1 MNWKAVLLF
10 LLATPLLALGSPGAA
25 ASESLPQLRVQLE
38 WIHHAQFAGF
48 YVADKKRYFT
58 DQGLEVITLPRG
70 PGQEA
75 VDALYD
81 GKADVVVDTYSA
93 ALRFSDRPDPVIN
106 IGQIFAAPSVR
117 LICRA
122 QSGIAELRDVV
133 GRTVAT
139 GRPGDR
145 LVVERM
151 LRAVAGPQPA
161 VRFVDRG
168 VSVAPF
174 INGQVDCITGEI
186 YNEYRQV
193 FDRQERT
200 EDFIVFQPDD
210 FGVASLED
218 GLYVRKSR
226 LNDPQFVDRL
236 AHLLKGLRRGWED
249 ARAHPNGAVNIVL
262 LKNPALE
269 RADQAA
275 MLEAVTDLLA
285 AKDVLYLDPGSV
297 DRATANGSA
306 PSTPLWT
313 HAVWNRMLEIDGKSE
328 TFNRS
333 TLYLAAKAEKSSW
346 FFGVLMFGFCV
357 YSLAAVIDAVG
368 NGYDL
373 WGRLLLSLVAVM
385 GGGILRDLI
394 FARGRLP
401 FAFLEDPTVPVA
413 ILAVVVAYSLLLVA
427 LPNIGNTSLMRTV
440 RRYSEAAGFGI
451 VTVYGAL
458 VCILAGAQWYWAPFG
473 AAMTIAG
480 GGIMRDVITN
490 REPRNFRGAI
500 FEEVGVVAGLLVVVV
515 LLVANHFEHAAWLV
529 YGMLA
534 FVAAFVAV
542 LQLLVARYQI
552 RYPRWLAQP
561 QNP

>member
-1 MNWKAVLLF
+1 
-10 LLATPLLALGSPGAA
+10 
-25 ASESLPQLRVQLE
+25 
-38 WIHHAQFAGF
+38 
-48 YVADKKRYFT
+48 
-58 DQGLEVITLPRG
+58 
-70 PGQEA
+70 

-93 ALRFSDRPDPVIN
+93 ALRFSNRPDPIIN
-106 IGQIFAAPSVR
+106 VGQIFAAPSMR

-122 QSGIAELRDVV
+122 QSGISELRDVV

-139 GRPGDR
+139 GRPEDR

-161 VRFVDRG
+161 VRFVERG
-168 VSVAPF
+168 VSVAPL

-193 FDRQERT
+193 FDRQDRA
-200 EDFIVFQPDD
+200 EDFTVFKPDD

-218 GLYVRKSR
+218 GLYVRQSR

-249 ARAHPNGAVNIVL
+249 ARAHPNEAVDIVL
-262 LKNPALE
+262 LKNPALD

-275 MLEAVTDLLA
+275 MLEAVTDLLP

-297 DRATANGSA
+297 ERATVSGSSA
-306 PSTPLWT
+306 PSSPLWT
-313 HAVWNRMLEIDGKSE
+313 HAVWNRMLEIDGKSA

-333 TLYLAAKAEKSSW
+333 TLYLAAQAEKSSW
-346 FFGVLMFGFCV
+346 FFAVLMFGFCV
-357 YSLAAVIDAVG
+357 YALAAVIDAVG

-373 WGRLLLSLVAVM
+373 WGRLILSLVAVM

-394 FARGRLP
+394 FARSRLP

-413 ILAVVVAYSLLLVA
+413 ILTVVMAYSLLLVV
-427 LPNIGNTSLMRTV
+427 LPNIGNTNLMRTI
-440 RRYSEAAGFGI
+440 RRYSEAVGFGI

-458 VCILAGAQWYWAPFG
+458 VCILAGAHWYWAPFA

-500 FEEVGVVAGLLVVVV
+500 FEEVGVVAGLLVVAV

-529 YGMLA
+529 YSMLA
-534 FVAAFVAV
+534 FVAAFIAV
-542 LQLLVARYQI
+542 LQLLIGRYQI

-561 QNP
+561 KNP